1 MATSGSASVA
11 ATSYDTLKFTWE
23 VASQSASNNTSTI
36 SWKMELI
43 SGSSG
48 AINSTASKNWSV
60 TVNGTKYSGTNT
72 VGIGNNT
79 TKTLASGSTVIQHN
93 SDGSKAFSFS
103 FSQYFGIT
111 FSGIA
116 VTTKQGSGSGSLPTI
131 PRKST
136 MTVSNGTLGTE
147 QTLTVN
153 KKATAFTH
161 TIKYVSGNYSGTIVS
176 KSSATSVKWT
186 PPLEFANGAP
196 NGTSVYISLTIETFN
211 GSTSIGTNSYSISC
225 GIPASIKPSVSFTVA
240 DAMGYLSKYGAYVRG
255 KSKFKIDVT
264 ASQSYN
270 SRIVSYKVV
279 ADGKTYTKAN
289 VETDVIAGSGTQTI
303 TVTVTDSRGRTAT
316 ASKSVTVSDYEAPK
330 ITALSLKRTNSAGS
344 NSSSGAYL
352 TATFS
357 ANISSISSKNSAV
370 YTLQYKKKNDS
381 SYTTVT
387 LTAYANNFA
396 VANGKYTFSADTSS
410 SYDVIL
416 TATDDFSSAT
426 KSGTGPSTTKV
437 FSILS
442 KGLGFAFGKVAEIEN
457 ALEIAFD
464 IYDKHNTQIRNGLAF
479 YQSSGATD
487 ADTTIEEL
495 FISSNNTPDAGLW
508 NVRQIFYSAKTA
520 ESNRTQHA
528 IPYAYGSSFGNSNKS
543 NYRRHYVN
551 GTGWS
556 EWIEEPVIVE
566 QGTSGIWGYVKYS
579 DGIVEC
585 WGKYPVSN
593 LPCNTALGN
602 MFRSE
607 VIEIDTFPF
616 TISSPYA
623 LADSNPYVFADY
635 ESAGYGAFLW
645 ATTKTSTTAPP
656 SYYLVRPT
664 SSSGVTGMIKF
675 YVMGKWK

>member
-1 MATSGSASVA
+1 MATSGSTSVA
-11 ATSYDTLKFTWE
+11 VTAYDTLKFSWSIG
-23 VASQSASNNTSTI
+23 SQSIANNTTTVT
-36 SWKMELI
+36 WKLELI
-43 SGSSG
+43 AGANG
-48 AINSTASKNWSV
+48 AISSTASKSWSV
-60 TVNGTKYSGTNT
+60 VVNGTTYSGTNT
-72 VGIGNNT
+72 VGIGNNA
-79 TKTLASGSTVIQHN
+79 TKTLASGSTVIAHN
-93 SDGSKAFSFS
+93 SDGTKSFSYS

-111 FSGIA
+111 FSGA
-116 VTTKQGSGSGSLPTI
+116 SVGTKSGSGSGTLTTI

-153 KKATAFTH
+153 KKATSFTH
-161 TIKYVSGNYSGTIVS
+161 TIKYKSGNYSGTIAE
-176 KSSATSVKWT
+176 KSTATSVKWT
-186 PPLEFANGAP
+186 PPLELANGAP

-211 GSTSIGTNSYSISC
+211 GSTSIGTNTYPISC

-264 ASQSYN
+264 ASGSYG
-270 SRIVSYKVV
+270 SRIASYKVV
-279 ADGKTYTKAN
+279 ADGKTYAKAN
-289 VETDVIAGSGTQTI
+289 VETDVIAGSGTLTI

-316 ASKSVTVSDYEAPK
+316 ANKSVTVSDYEAPK
-330 ITALSLKRTNSAGS
+330 ITALSLKRTNSAGNS
-344 NSSSGAYL
+344 SSSGAYL

-357 ANISSISSKNSAV
+357 ANISSISSKNTAV
-370 YTLQYKKKNDS
+370 YKLQYKKKNDS

-396 VANGKYTFSADTSS
+396 VTNGKYTFSADPSS

-442 KGLGFAFGKVAEIEN
+442 KGLGLAIGKVAEIPN
-457 ALEIAFD
+457 AFEIAFD
-464 IYDKHNTQIRNGLAF
+464 IYDKHRTQIRNGLAF
-479 YQSSGATD
+479 YESNGATD

-495 FISSNNTPDAGLW
+495 FLSSNNTPDGGLW
-508 NVRQIFYSAKTA
+508 NVRQIFYGAKTA

-528 IPYAYGSSFGNSNKS
+528 IPYAYGSNFANSNKS
-543 NYRRHYVN
+543 NFRRHYVN
-551 GTGWS
+551 ATGWS

-566 QGTSGIWGYVKYS
+566 QGTSGIWQYVKYS
-579 DGIVEC
+579 DGSVEC
-585 WGKYPVSN
+585 WGKYSVSN
-593 LPCNTALGN
+593 LACTTALGN
-602 MFRSE
+602 MFRTDVFQPNS
-607 VIEIDTFPF
+607 FPF
-616 TISSPYA
+616 TIS
-623 LADSNPYVFADY
+623 NPHVFADY

-645 ATTKTSTTAPP
+645 ATSNASTTAPP

-664 SSSGVTGMIKF
+664 SSSGVTGTVKF
-675 YVMGKWK
+675 HVKGKWK